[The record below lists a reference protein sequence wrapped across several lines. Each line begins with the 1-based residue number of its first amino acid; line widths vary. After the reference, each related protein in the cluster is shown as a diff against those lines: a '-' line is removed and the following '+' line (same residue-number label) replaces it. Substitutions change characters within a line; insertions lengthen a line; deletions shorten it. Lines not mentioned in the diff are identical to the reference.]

1 MTDNQ
6 LTTRAAFI
14 RDLQRNERLDV
25 AVTVIWSTVALLAV
39 VLIFAWQRTSPCQLC
54 ANRLRYR
61 GPAATRSRLRWPI
74 FRLRAEI
81 GTAGAQQQSFD
92 LLN

>member
-25 AVTVIWSTVALLAV
+25 AVTVIWSAVALLAV
-39 VLIFAWQRTSPCQLC
+39 VLIVALV
-54 ANRLRYR
+54 AL
-61 GPAATRSRLRWPI
+61 
-74 FRLRAEI
+74 
-81 GTAGAQQQSFD
+81 
-92 LLN
+92 